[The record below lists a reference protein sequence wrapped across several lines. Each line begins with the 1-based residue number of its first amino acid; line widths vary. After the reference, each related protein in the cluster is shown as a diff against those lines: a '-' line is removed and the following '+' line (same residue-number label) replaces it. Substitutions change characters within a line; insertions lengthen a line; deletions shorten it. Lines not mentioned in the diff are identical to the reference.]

1 MIGKAN
7 LSTVTG
13 IDTTTTYFFD
23 KYGKK
28 SNSTSLALLMSIFLI
43 FVYIVLLFLFTKKI
57 LDLMSRVPPIS
68 FEMVNLVMVYAF
80 VFTVSTFIL
89 LVIIAVILAL
99 SDWC

>member
-7 LSTVTG
+7 LSTAADN
-13 IDTTTTYFFD
+13 DTTVTYFFD

-28 SNSTSLALLMSIFLI
+28 SNSTSLALLTSIFLI
-43 FVYIVLLFLFTKKI
+43 LVYIVLLFLFTKKM

-68 FEMVNLVMVYAF
+68 FEMVNLVMIYAF

-89 LVIIAVILAL
+89 LIMIALILAL

>member
-1 MIGKAN
+1 
-7 LSTVTG
+7 
-13 IDTTTTYFFD
+13 
-23 KYGKK
+23 
-28 SNSTSLALLMSIFLI
+28 
-43 FVYIVLLFLFTKKI
+43 
-57 LDLMSRVPPIS
+57 MSRVPPIS

>member
-1 MIGKAN
+1 VIGKAN

-28 SNSTSLALLMSIFLI
+28 SNSTYLALLLSIFII
-43 FVYIVLLFLFTKKI
+43 FVYIVLLFLFTKKM

-68 FEMVNLVMVYAF
+68 FDMVNLVMVYAF

-89 LVIIAVILAL
+89 LIMIAAL

>member
-1 MIGKAN
+1 
-7 LSTVTG
+7 
-13 IDTTTTYFFD
+13 
-23 KYGKK
+23 
-28 SNSTSLALLMSIFLI
+28 MSIFLI